1 MQMTGKETG
10 LDIAILPLDL
20 SDPDRPKAGTPETF
34 VQTPFND
41 AEPAFSP
48 DGHWIAYRSGDNGP
62 ADIIVRRYTT
72 GNKKVGGRWEIANGG
87 RAPQW
92 SPDGRQ
98 LFYMSGGRIMSV
110 PISVKEDSIVP
121 GKPALWSEF
130 ELRNTLLISSYSVMP
145 DGKRLL
151 VLPAGPT
158 PMDEKGKGNLHVIF
172 LLNFFDYLRQ
182 RVPVERR

>member
-1 MQMTGKETG
+1 
-10 LDIAILPLDL
+10 
-20 SDPDRPKAGTPETF
+20 

-72 GNKKVGGRWEIANGG
+72 GNNKVGGRWQIASRG

-92 SPDGRQ
+92 SRDGRQ

-110 PISVKEDSIVP
+110 PISAKEDSIVP
-121 GKPALWSEF
+121 GKPVLWSEF

-151 VLPAGPT
+151 VLPAAPT
-158 PMDEKGKGNLHVIF
+158 AMDEKKKGNLHVIF
-172 LLNFFDYLRQ
+172 LVNFFDHLRQ